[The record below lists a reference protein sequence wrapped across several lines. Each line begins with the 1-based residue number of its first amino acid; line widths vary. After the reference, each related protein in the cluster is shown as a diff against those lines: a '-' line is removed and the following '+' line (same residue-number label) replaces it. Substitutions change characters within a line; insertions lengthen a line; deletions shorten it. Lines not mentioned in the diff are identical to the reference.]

1 LRRPALVYPVFV
13 LFGLAITPVVDG
25 QVHEMLVQAGQVG
38 FLLLLFEV
46 GLEIDLPR

>member
-1 LRRPALVYPVFV
+1 LVYPVFV

-25 QVHEMLVQAGQVG
+25 QVREMLVQAGQVG